1 MAEAKTYLNNRLKGE
16 HADAYA
22 AGGFH
27 PVYLGDVLGGRYQVF
42 RKLGKGSQCTVWL
55 ARDKKVPTRRYQ
67 ALKVYSAR
75 SSEDMQKVVN
85 SLERRSSHP
94 GEGHVE
100 LPFDSFTIQGP
111 RGNHLCAVVEPL
123 GCPIVQLEEA
133 AYEKRVENGGGQGAV
148 PGDPWSVV
156 FAKRACR
163 QALVALDYLHQRCI
177 AHRDIAGRN
186 ICFALQYDLSASDEN
201 EIMTSVWPEEKRPEE
216 EARSDQVGLSATTEA
231 KSEQLSDL
239 DSESES
245 SSESDDDEPPPQWRL
260 DLDECEKR
268 IAEQWAAYEP
278 GDAAAKPL
286 SDAWNKANFWNSRE
300 DIELLQRKDGN
311 PLGPDE
317 IRYTVAPAG
326 LSTGFN
332 LGTVADPE
340 RAENF
345 RLVMTDLGFSCPFEE
360 CGKRPIPTVVDYMA
374 PESLLGLPDVPAKSD
389 IFSLGLWFWEVVMLR
404 GLVVDAGFQ
413 QPRGRVLQY
422 LARRLGPVPASLRAH
437 WGPDADQ
444 FVDAGSGRPLDTPD
458 EDEEEYGDDDFPRG
472 DIWFHA
478 RKRRPLD
485 MSDEDMG
492 AFVHLIQRMLQWEPE
507 RRPPTEELLQDEWFR
522 RMSGLT

>member
-1 MAEAKTYLNNRLKGE
+1 MAEAKTYLNSRFKGE
-16 HADAYA
+16 HADDYA

-27 PVYLGDVLGGRYQVF
+27 PVYLGDVLDGRYQVF

-55 ARDKKVPTRRYQ
+55 ARDRSAPTRLFR

-75 SSEDMQKVVN
+75 SSKDMQNPVD
-85 SLERRSSHP
+85 SLERMPSHP
-94 GEGHVE
+94 GEKHVE
-100 LPFDSFTIQGP
+100 LPFDSFIIQGP
-111 RGNHLCAVVEPL
+111 RGKHLCTVVEPL
-123 GCPIVQLEEA
+123 GYPIVELEDEA
-133 AYEKRVENGGGQGAV
+133 YDKRAENGGGQGEV

-163 QALVALDYLHQRCI
+163 QALLALDYLHKHRI

-186 ICFALQYDLSASDEN
+186 FCFALQYDLSAFDEN
-201 EIMTSVWPEEKRPEE
+201 EVMKSVWPEETKPEE
-216 EARSDQVGLSATTEA
+216 EVGRDQVGISAITTKA
-231 KSEQLSDL
+231 KSDELPDSDL
-239 DSESES
+239 ES
-245 SSESDDDEPPPQWRL
+245 SPDSSDDGKPPSQWKM
-260 DLDECEKR
+260 DWDECERR
-268 IAEQWAAYEP
+268 IADQWDACEP
-278 GDAAAKPL
+278 GDATAVPL

-317 IRYTVAPAG
+317 IRYTVAPTR
-326 LSTGFN
+326 LETGFN
-332 LGTVADPE
+332 LGHVTDPE
-340 RAENF
+340 RTQTF
-345 RLVMTDLGFSCPFEE
+345 RLVLTDLGFACPFSE
-360 CGKRPIPTVVDYMA
+360 CGKRPMPTVVDYMA
-374 PESLLGLPDVPAKSD
+374 PESLLGLPDVPGASD

-422 LARRLGPVPASLRAH
+422 LARRLGPVPASLRAR
-437 WGPDADQ
+437 WGRPDADR
-444 FVDAGSGRPLDTPD
+444 FVDADSGRPLDTPE

-472 DIWFHA
+472 GIWYHA

-492 AFVHLIQRMLQWEPE
+492 AFVHLIQQMLRWEPD
-507 RRPPTEELLQDEWFR
+507 RRPSTDELLQDKWF
-522 RMSGLT
+522 SGI